1 MFYEL
6 ELERAQY
13 YRARALRLDTV
24 LGYPELVSKPVVLLE
39 AVLNMLCSWESWNG
53 LIFIRHRVSTGFGFR
68 ARVYQISSQ
77 AHQA

>member
-1 MFYEL
+1 MIYEL
-6 ELERAQY
+6 ELEWAQY
-13 YRARALRLDTV
+13 YRALRLDTV